1 MKQTFQS
8 IIENKLIT
16 TVFQPIFDVENEI
29 IVGYE
34 ALTRGPANTDLYAP
48 DALFAQAK
56 RYNLTSELELL
67 CRENAINKF
76 VELKLTG
83 RLFLNI
89 CLEVMLNKD
98 HPYGETSKLVE
109 KAGLSPQQVVIEIS
123 EKSPFPEN
131 DLLLKAI
138 HKYRKFGFD
147 IAIDDIGAGYSG
159 LKQWS
164 YLRPDIVKIDR
175 YFIEQCEQDLMKR
188 EFLKILFE
196 LGRISNA
203 HVIAEGI
210 ETKAEFELLR
220 ELGMIYS
227 HGFFLAKPLE
237 CPTTT
242 YPDLDV
248 SSHQTKESRLGTIA
262 TLVTTTITIE
272 HNESVSNA
280 YDIFTTNLQIHV
292 IPVLKN
298 KKPLGMIYRSI
309 LMESYSDIYGRA
321 LYAKKSVADIMFMFT
336 KPMIIDHAM
345 PLEKV
350 SSLLTARANS
360 EFTQPAIIIESGHYV
375 GILSPRDILKSITD
389 SKLEQARYA
398 NPLTGLPGNEIIEK
412 EIDHL
417 LKENKAFSLA
427 YLDLN
432 HFKPFNDIYGYAQ
445 GDMLLKALASCIESN
460 TDKQHSF
467 VGHIGGDDFV
477 ILFKN
482 ILCANNYLSEAFV
495 NNDNVRT
502 VCEQILSDF
511 ASKSLSFISE
521 VHQQQQGYTALDRHG
536 NNTFHPL
543 VSLAIGVIQ
552 PDVNRYSSYEQI
564 AELSSKTKSAAK
576 KHAGNYLYIY
586 PSETSLI
593 GTNNTSGNNTSE
605 NNTNG
610 NNNNCNHNSLKADI
624 NEQYAYLESSK

>member
-1 MKQTFQS
+1 MKET
-8 IIENKLIT
+8 IENIITHRAIT
-16 TVFQPIFDVENEI
+16 TVFQPIFDIENEI

-48 DALFAQAK
+48 DTLFAQAQA
-56 RYNLTSELELL
+56 YDLTSELELL

-123 EKSPFPEN
+123 EKSPFPES
-131 DLLLKAI
+131 DMLLKAI

-147 IAIDDIGAGYSG
+147 IAIDDVGAGYSG

-175 YFIEQCEQDLMKR
+175 YFIEQCEQNLMKR

-203 HVIAEGI
+203 HIIAEGI
-210 ETKAEFELLR
+210 ETKEEFELLR
-220 ELGMIYS
+220 ELGMVYS
-227 HGFFLAKPLE
+227 QGFFLAKPSE
-237 CPTTT
+237 HPATS
-242 YPDLDV
+242 YPELNV
-248 SSHQTKESRLGTIA
+248 SNPKAKESSLGTIA
-262 TLVTTTITIE
+262 SLVTGTLTIE

-280 YDIFTTNLQIHV
+280 YDIFSSNPQIHA
-292 IPVLKN
+292 IPVLSDR
-298 KKPLGMIYRSI
+298 KPVGMIYRSI

-336 KPMIIDHAM
+336 KPMIIAHTM

-350 SSLLTARANS
+350 SSLLTARADS
-360 EFTQPAIIIESGHYV
+360 EFTQPSIVIEDGHYLGV
-375 GILSPRDILKSITD
+375 LSPRDILRSITN
-389 SKLEQARYA
+389 SKIEQARFA
-398 NPLTGLPGNEIIEK
+398 NPLTGLPGNEMIEK
-412 EIDHL
+412 EIGQM

-460 TDKQHSF
+460 TNNQQCF

-477 ILFKN
+477 VLFK
-482 ILCANNYLSEAFV
+482 EAPV
-495 NNDNVRT
+495 KADMLNDGSIVEQDNVET

-511 ASKSLSFISE
+511 SNRSLSFISE
-521 VHQQQQGYTALDRHG
+521 EHQQQQGYTAVDRHG

-552 PDVNRYSSYEQI
+552 PNVKRYSSYDQI
-564 AELSSKTKSAAK
+564 SELSSKAKSAAK
-576 KHAGNYLYIY
+576 KHSGNHLYIC
-586 PSETSLI
+586 PPDTSIIRTDNTIESNINLSRNSLI
-593 GTNNTSGNNTSE
+593 I
-605 NNTNG
+605 
-610 NNNNCNHNSLKADI
+610 DI
-624 NEQYAYLESSK
+624 NEKFTCSESSI